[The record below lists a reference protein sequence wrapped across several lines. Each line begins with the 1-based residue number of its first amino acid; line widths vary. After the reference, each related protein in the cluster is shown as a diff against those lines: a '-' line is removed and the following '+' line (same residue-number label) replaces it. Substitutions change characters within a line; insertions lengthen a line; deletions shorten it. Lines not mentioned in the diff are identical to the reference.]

1 MRIVILTCATGG
13 GHLRAAAALEK
24 YIKETTDHEVI
35 QMDFLKSIGKLLD
48 KTICDSYLFMAK
60 KTPALFGRL
69 YKTTNRDN
77 PLADFVPRTTEL
89 IALQLYP
96 HLEALAPDV
105 IISVHPFATEMVSS
119 LKEDKKITCPLICI
133 MTAVPRIPIP
143 LGYAHLGDAFIVLA
157 VLFAGRREGIWAAG
171 IGSAL
176 ADLLGGFPIWI
187 VPTLIIK
194 SVMAFLLAKIAC
206 DAEGNCRVFSVR
218 TLIGVLVCMA
228 WMVFGYTIAGAVL
241 YGGLAA
247 GLSSTPGLAAKAVVN
262 TVIAY
267 AAGGLLEKAGF
278 RRILARQA

>member
-1 MRIVILTCATGG
+1 MKSNSVSVR
-13 GHLRAAAALEK
+13 
-24 YIKETTDHEVI
+24 
-35 QMDFLKSIGKLLD
+35 FLC
-48 KTICDSYLFMAK
+48 KTAMMTA
-60 KTPALFGRL
+60 
-69 YKTTNRDN
+69 
-77 PLADFVPRTTEL
+77 
-89 IALQLYP
+89 
-96 HLEALAPDV
+96 
-105 IISVHPFATEMVSS
+105 
-119 LKEDKKITCPLICI
+119 LICI

-176 ADLLGGFPIWI
+176 ADVLGGFPIWI

-194 SVMAFLLAKIAC
+194 SVMAYLLSKIAC

-228 WMVFGYTIAGAVL
+228 WMVFGYTAAGAVL

-267 AAGGLLEKAGF
+267 AAGGVLEKAGF

>member
-1 MRIVILTCATGG
+1 MYG
-13 GHLRAAAALEK
+13 E
-24 YIKETTDHEVI
+24 
-35 QMDFLKSIGKLLD
+35 QLL
-48 KTICDSYLFMAK
+48 IEFYEL
-60 KTPALFGRL
+60 KTP
-69 YKTTNRDN
+69 
-77 PLADFVPRTTEL
+77 
-89 IALQLYP
+89 
-96 HLEALAPDV
+96 
-105 IISVHPFATEMVSS
+105 
-119 LKEDKKITCPLICI
+119 EDEVA
-133 MTAVPRIPIP
+133 MERY
-143 LGYAHLGDAFIVLA
+143 LGSGAIK
-157 VLFAGRREGIWAAG
+157 G

-194 SVMAFLLAKIAC
+194 SVMAYLLSKIAY

-228 WMVFGYTIAGAVL
+228 WMVFGYTAAGAVL

-267 AAGGLLEKAGF
+267 AAGGVLEKAGF